1 MRRCRASI
9 AATTPHS
16 STAMKTTLKR
26 VVIAFLAILTTL
38 TSALRDGFAGALT
51 IQILVNPNQTEFLAG
66 ANRVILTAQ
75 AAGEQLRYEWKLIG
89 VGKIEGDATRSA
101 ISYLPPNKVSGAFA
115 KVILA
120 VTATNAN
127 NESATAS
134 ATLTILPNANA
145 EESAPKKGGTGKKIM
160 LGVGGAA
167 LLGGGVA
174 LALGGS
180 SGDDSN
186 SAPVATPIPN
196 PTAAPTAQPTNE
208 PEPEPTAQPTSQ
220 PTAQPTRQPTVQPT
234 ATPQINISGTYRGN
248 PSSDVT
254 KTFYLTQSGSS
265 VSGQTT
271 NEVESNCC
279 TVVVSTSVS
288 GSVSGTTFTYSQPSN
303 TNTCRGNSCQY
314 SSEIV
319 SGTFSFT
326 IVNNGGILRHSSGT
340 EYYRQ

>member
-1 MRRCRASI
+1 
-9 AATTPHS
+9 
-16 STAMKTTLKR
+16 MKTTLKR

-38 TSALRDGFAGALT
+38 TSALRDGFADALT
-51 IQILVNPNQTEFLAG
+51 IQIIVNPNQTEFLAG

-186 SAPVATPIPN
+186 STPVATPIPN
-196 PTAAPTAQPTNE
+196 PTAAPTAQPTNA

-220 PTAQPTRQPTVQPT
+220 PTAQPTRQPTAQPT
-234 ATPQINISGTYRGN
+234 ATPQIINISGTYRGN
-248 PSSDVT
+248 AESWLS
-254 KTFYLTQSGSS
+254 KTFYLSQNGSS
-265 VSGQTT
+265 VSGETT
-271 NEVESNCC
+271 NQANEFGCC
-279 TVVVSTSVS
+279 TVTVTSPIS
-288 GSVSGTTFTYSQPSN
+288 GSVNGSSFTFSQSTVQDSCRGTGCTYSF
-303 TNTCRGNSCQY
+303 RLDG
-314 SSEIV
+314 
-319 SGTFSFT
+319 GTYT
-326 IVNNGGILRHSSGT
+326 LQIVNNGSALCGSTGT
-340 EYYRQ
+340 TYYRQ